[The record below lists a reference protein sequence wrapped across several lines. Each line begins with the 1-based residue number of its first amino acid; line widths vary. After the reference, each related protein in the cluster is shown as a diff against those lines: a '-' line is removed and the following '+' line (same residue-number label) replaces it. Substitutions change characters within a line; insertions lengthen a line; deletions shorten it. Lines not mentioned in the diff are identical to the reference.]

1 MDSVPHGA
9 AAVCSVFPCVVF
21 MAVCVLS
28 VTGCLKK
35 KKKNTNLNVSKML
48 LQKWLKIEQKL
59 IVKLLKTKQ
68 KLAERF
74 VQKMLKV
81 AANFYPVSSTDIWP

>member
-9 AAVCSVFPCVVF
+9 AAVCSVFPLCCVHGCVGF
-21 MAVCVLS
+21 VCRRL
-28 VTGCLKK
+28 LKK
-35 KKKNTNLNVSKML
+35 TKNTNLNVSKML
-48 LQKWLKIEQKL
+48 LQKWLKIERKL

>member
-1 MDSVPHGA
+1 
-9 AAVCSVFPCVVF
+9 
-21 MAVCVLS
+21 
-28 VTGCLKK
+28 
-35 KKKNTNLNVSKML
+35 ML

-81 AANFYPVSSTDIWP
+81 AANLYPVSSSDIWP